1 MDELQ
6 GGMEEVRTSK
16 TGIKVIEKT
25 DSAPK
30 ANLLS
35 EQLLLMVC
43 EMREILEQIADVT
56 DRLQEQ
62 IDELKGERH
71 G

>member
-1 MDELQ
+1 M
-6 GGMEEVRTSK
+6 RISK

-25 DSAPK
+25 DSAPQ
-30 ANLLS
+30 ANRLS

-62 IDELKGERH
+62 IDELKGEKH